1 MTVLVMP
8 GTDKEPVVGCLFSG
22 SSVQELRQVL
32 NRAMN
37 TWEPQDWPEWLHR
50 LDAAVDKQLEPPDEP

>member
-1 MTVLVMP
+1 MTAFVTTAP
-8 GTDKEPVVGCLFSG
+8 GKEPVVSCYFSG
-22 SSVQELRQVL
+22 DSVQELRTVL

-50 LDAAVDKQLEPPDEP
+50 LDAAVDSELSG